1 MKRLTI
7 AGLTLILTSCS
18 SRDLPKFN
26 TSSPTRE
33 EQKQT
38 ICYGDSTIEVKLH
51 QAQLL
56 FAEMVK
62 YELQYDYIIRPKDLS
77 ECEQE
82 LFALLIKEKSFDP
95 LFRSYRFDER
105 EDEALK
111 FLKEATADS
120 LRREYKVSVTD

>member
-1 MKRLTI
+1 MKRLTVV
-7 AGLTLILTSCS
+7 GLALIVASCS
-18 SRDLPKFN
+18 SRDIPKFN
-26 TSSPTRE
+26 PSSPSRE

-38 ICYGDSTIEVKLH
+38 ICYGDSTIEVKLR

-56 FAEMVK
+56 LAEIVK

-82 LFALLIKEKSFDP
+82 LYALLIKEKSFDP
-95 LFRSYRFDER
+95 LFLGYRFNDR

-120 LRREYKVSVTD
+120 LVREYKVSVAD